1 MTFEVGTATS
11 FEGFHRQPV
20 EGPEGE
26 LHSHPYRMEIVV
38 ERATLD
44 DRGMVCD
51 LDVLRAAV
59 REAVSKV
66 DGQDL
71 EAIRPADA
79 DSVTVEVL
87 ARWAH
92 AALAEAV
99 RLAGGEELFV
109 RVFESG
115 SEFGG
120 YRAPVA

>member
-1 MTFEVGTATS
+1 MSFEVGTAIE
-11 FEGFHRQPV
+11 FVALHRQPV

-38 ERATLD
+38 ERAAVD

-51 LDVLRAAV
+51 LDVLNAAV
-59 REAVSKV
+59 RDAVSKV
-66 DGQDL
+66 EGQDL
-71 EAIRPADA
+71 DAVRPADA
-79 DSVTVEVL
+79 EAMTVEVL

-92 AALAEAV
+92 AALSEAV
-99 RLAGGEELFV
+99 RLAGGEHLGV
-109 RVFESG
+109 RVYESP